1 MDIQELTNYNL
12 LKKLGIGGH
21 VTLYSAEKKEN
32 PEQQFVATIFDETIA
47 QNEQIAKKFE
57 QNAKKVMKLEHKNI
71 VKTMDYE
78 VNSKYLA
85 LITEML
91 PGQNL
96 QFIVLIR
103 GISRAAIL
111 EIYTNIVKSI
121 YYAHENGIIHYNLKP
136 SNIIIPDDFSKLK
149 IIDFGLTDVIFY
161 SKEAFTQY
169 NFESPMFCS
178 PEFVSGQTCDIRS
191 DIYSLGVLFYFMF
204 SHKTPYL
211 KTAPN
216 NVIVE
221 HIKNDPIPEI
231 KGYGKINEIIA
242 KATNKD
248 PNLRYQNCQEL
259 LQDIKTL

>member
-1 MDIQELTNYNL
+1 MDIQELTNYKL
-12 LKKLGIGGH
+12 TKKLGIGGH
-21 VTLYSAEKKEN
+21 VTLYAAENKLN
-32 PEQQFVATIFDETIA
+32 PEQKSVATVFDELIA
-47 QNEQIAKKFE
+47 QNVEISKKFE
-57 QNAKKVMKLEHKNI
+57 ENAKKVMTLDNKNI
-71 VKTMDYE
+71 VKTIDYE
-78 VNSKYLA
+78 INPNYLA
-85 LITEML
+85 LLTEML

-111 EIYTNIVKSI
+111 EIFTNILKSMN
-121 YYAHENGIIHYNLKP
+121 YAHENGIIHYNLKP
-136 SNIIIPDDFSKLK
+136 SNIIVPDDFSKLK
-149 IIDFGLTDVIFY
+149 IIDFGLTDVLFY
-161 SKEAFTQY
+161 NEEAFNQY

-178 PEFVSGQTCDIRS
+178 PEFVRGQKCDIRS

-221 HIKNDPIPEI
+221 HIKNDPVPEI

-248 PNLRYQNCQEL
+248 INLRYQNCQEL